1 MALKSPAFR
10 KKFPLLVTGSLL
22 ALQPLATSFVV
33 AAEQYDCSVSAS
45 GGWAC
50 APKTSAAQL
59 PPRPV
64 HDANSVSSSV
74 ATAADAAGE
83 EASSDKSKLVTEA
96 KGRGLRSRSADYSHL
111 DWVPR
116 EKLTAAQLAET
127 GPYCS
132 GSYIEPIR
140 PGMNDKTNKSDAP
153 TFIGAKASRYQQEE
167 QVATLAGDV
176 VMRQGSMQVEA
187 DEASLY
193 QAENRGELSGN
204 VRIRDNGALLVGDH
218 ADVQLDTGEA
228 KVDNAEY
235 VLHKSRVRGN
245 ALYAKRAE
253 NAIIRLKDGTYTTCE
268 PNSNAWQLKG
278 NNITLNPATGFGTA
292 TNVTLR
298 VKDIPVLYT
307 PYIYFPIDDRRQSGF
322 LPPSFSTG
330 SDTGFMLVTPYYF
343 NLAPNYDATLY
354 PRYMAKRGLLMEGE
368 FRYLTK
374 SSEGQFG
381 AAYLNDDDT
390 DRKKQ
395 TDYEKTR
402 YMLNWQHKGGLDSRL
417 MTEVDYTKI
426 SDPYYF
432 QDLQTDQIGV
442 KSTDYVNQQGA
453 VTYRGDSYTA
463 RLNVQAYELASVA
476 NITPYNKLPQIT
488 FNGALPYHPQ
498 GLDFTYETELVRFDR
513 DLLTG
518 NYTDKDG
525 GPIDPVTGAA
535 GTRRLDTNVAGL
547 ARANGDRLNLKPGV
561 SLPLNWSYGYLTPSL
576 KYMYTQYNL
585 DLDGTGKEGI
595 VAARNNATA
604 TGTRYVGGDY
614 SRNQNRGVPIASL
627 DGGLYFD
634 RNTQWFGKN
643 YRQTLEPR
651 AFYLYVPEE
660 DQKDIPVFD
669 TGEPT
674 FNYASLFRDNRFYGS
689 DRVGDENKL
698 SLGVTSRWIEDNGFQ
713 RQRISVGQALYFKD
727 RTVQLPGI
735 DYRTRADATS
745 NVSPYALEYE
755 YRYNRDWRA
764 TADYN
769 WDPDSHSPRSG
780 SAMLHYQPEDNP
792 NKVVNAGYRYRN
804 DQVRYDQNSGTWKM
818 GGDYGTPGQPGYV
831 KDYYKIQQH
840 DFSVIWPIV
849 PQWNAI
855 SRWQYDY
862 NRNRTL
868 EAFGGFEYDNCCWKL
883 RLINRYWVKYD
894 EFSQNAPENEKGD
907 RGIFLQI
914 VLKGLGGVMGTKV
927 ESFLDKGIQGY
938 REREDQA
945 F

>member
-22 ALQPLATSFVV
+22 AMQPLATSFVV

-45 GGWAC
+45 GAWDC
-50 APKTSAAQL
+50 APKASTAQL

-64 HDANSVSSSV
+64 HDGAAVSSNNAS
-74 ATAADAAGE
+74 AADSGAGGE
-83 EASSDKSKLVTEA
+83 KVASGTLVNES
-96 KGRGLRSRSADYSHL
+96 KGRGLKSRSADYSHL

-116 EKLTAAQLAET
+116 ENLTAAQLAET

-140 PGMNDKTNKSDAP
+140 PGMNDKTKKSDAP

-167 QVATLAGDV
+167 QIATLAGDV
-176 VMRQGSMQVEA
+176 VMRQGSMQLEA
-187 DEASLY
+187 DEANLY
-193 QAENRGELSGN
+193 QAENRGELNGD
-204 VRIRDNGALLVGDH
+204 VRLRDNGALIVGDH
-218 ADVQLDTGEA
+218 AEVELDTGAA
-228 KVDNAEY
+228 KIDNAEY
-235 VLHKSRVRGN
+235 VLHKSRIRGN

-322 LPPSFSTG
+322 LPPTIGSG

-343 NLAPNYDATLY
+343 NLAPNYDATVY
-354 PRYMAKRGLLMEGE
+354 PRYMSKRGLLMEGE

-381 AAYLNDDDT
+381 GAFLNDESN
-390 DRKKQ
+390 DRSEQ
-395 TDYEKTR
+395 TDAKTSR
-402 YMLNWQHKGGLDSRL
+402 YMINWQHKGGLDSRL

-432 QDLQTDQIGV
+432 QDLQTDQMGV
-442 KSTDYVNQQGA
+442 SSAEYVNQQA
-453 VTYRGDSYTA
+453 AATYRGDDYTA
-463 RLNVQAYELASVA
+463 RLNVQAYQLASVS
-476 NITPYNKLPQIT
+476 NITPYDRLPQLT
-488 FNGALPYHPQ
+488 FDGALPYHPG
-498 GLDFTYETELVRFDR
+498 GLDFTYKTEAVRFER
-513 DLLTG
+513 NLESG
-518 NYTDKDG
+518 RYFDKDG
-525 GPIDPVTGAA
+525 GPFNADGTTGSL
-535 GTRRLDTNVAGL
+535 RLDENISGL
-547 ARANGDRLNLKPGV
+547 ARSTGDRLNLKPGV

-576 KYMYTQYNL
+576 KYMYTQYDL
-585 DLDGTGKEGI
+585 DLGSQGRNDLVI
-595 VAARNNATA
+595 NRNNASA
-604 TGTRYVGGDY
+604 MGEKFK
-614 SRNQNRGVPIASL
+614 SSQNRGVPIASV

-634 RNTQWFGKN
+634 RDTQWFGTN

-651 AFYLYVPEE
+651 LFYLYVPEK

-669 TGEPT
+669 TSEST
-674 FNYASLFRDNRFYGS
+674 FNYASLFRENRFSGS

-698 SLGVTSRWIEDNGFQ
+698 SLGVTNRWIEENGFE
-713 RQRISVGQALYFKD
+713 RQRFSVGQAYYFKD

-735 DYRTRADATS
+735 DYRKRDEATAK
-745 NVSPYALEYE
+745 VSPYALEYA
-755 YRYNRDWRA
+755 YRFNRDWRA
-764 TADYN
+764 TSDFN
-769 WDPDSHSPRSG
+769 WDPDSHKTRSG
-780 SAMLHYQPEDNP
+780 SAMFHYQPEDNP
-792 NKVVNAGYRYRN
+792 NKVINAGYRYRN
-804 DQVRYDQNSGTWKM
+804 DIVRYDQNSGKWAT
-818 GGDYGTPGQPGYV
+818 GGDYGTPGTAGYV

-883 RLINRYWVKYD
+883 RLISRYWVKYD
-894 EFSQNAPENEKGD
+894 EFSQDAPENEKGD

-914 VLKGLGGVMGTKV
+914 VLKGLGGVVGQKV

>member
-45 GGWAC
+45 GSWDC
-50 APKTSAAQL
+50 APKANAAQL

-64 HDANSVSSSV
+64 HEGSAVSSGNES
-74 ATAADAAGE
+74 TAGSSTAGGE
-83 EASSDKSKLVTEA
+83 TANKPVLVTEA
-96 KGRGLRSRSADYSHL
+96 KGRALKSRSADYSHL

-140 PGMNDKTNKSDAP
+140 PGMNDTTNKSDAP

-176 VMRQGSMQVEA
+176 VMRQGSMQIES
-187 DEASLY
+187 DEASLH

-204 VRIRDNGALLVGDH
+204 VRVRDNGALIVGDH

-228 KVDNAEY
+228 QVDNAEY
-235 VLHKSRVRGN
+235 VMHKSRVRGS

-278 NNITLNPATGFGTA
+278 NNITLNPATGFGTG

-298 VKDIPVLYT
+298 VKDIPVFYT

-322 LPPSFSTG
+322 LPPSFGTSTK
-330 SDTGFMLVTPYYF
+330 TGFMLVTPYYF

-354 PRYMAKRGLLMEGE
+354 PRYMSKRGLLMEGE

-381 AAYLNDDDT
+381 ASYLNDDDT
-390 DRKKQ
+390 ERSKQ

-402 YMLNWQHKGGLDSRL
+402 YLLNWQHKGGLDSRV

-432 QDLQTDQIGV
+432 QDLQSDQIGV
-442 KSTDYVNQQGA
+442 QNRDFVNQQGA
-453 VTYRGDSYTA
+453 VTYRGDTYSA
-463 RLNVQAYELASVA
+463 RVNAQAYQLATIS
-476 NITPYNKLPQIT
+476 NITPYNRLPQIT
-488 FNGALPYHPQ
+488 FNGFLPQHPG
-498 GLDFTYETELVRFDR
+498 GLDMTYNTELVRFDR
-513 DLLTG
+513 NLRTG
-518 NYTDKDG
+518 NFTDENG
-525 GPIDPVTGAA
+525 IQSPF
-535 GTRRLDTNVAGL
+535 LDTNVQGL
-547 ARANGDRLNLKPGV
+547 ARATGDRLNLAPAI
-561 SLPLNWSYGYLTPSL
+561 SLPMNWTYGFLKPSL
-576 KYMYTQYNL
+576 KYQYTQYDL
-585 DLDGTGKEGI
+585 DLDGTGKSQI
-595 VAARNNATA
+595 AAQSADADRLN
-604 TGTRYVGGDY
+604 GTY
-614 SRNQNRGVPIASL
+614 SRNQSRGVPIASI
-627 DGGLYFD
+627 DSGLYFD

-651 AFYLYVPEE
+651 LYYLYVPEK
-660 DQKDIPVFD
+660 DQSDIPVFD
-669 TGEPT
+669 TSEST
-674 FNYASLFRDNRFYGS
+674 FNYSSLFRDNRFTGS

-698 SLGVTSRWIEDNGFQ
+698 SLGVTNRWIEDNGFE
-713 RQRISVGQALYFKD
+713 RQRISVGQAMYFKD
-727 RTVQLPGI
+727 REVQLPGI
-735 DYRTRADATS
+735 DAKTRADAQS

-755 YRYNRDWRA
+755 YRWNRDWRT

-769 WDPDSHSPRSG
+769 WDPDSRKPRSG
-780 SAMLHYQPEDNP
+780 SAMFHYQPEDNP
-792 NKVVNAGYRYRN
+792 NKVINAGYRYRN
-804 DQVRYDQNSGTWKM
+804 DQIRYDQTTGKWAVG
-818 GGDYGTPGQPGYV
+818 GGDYGTPGTPGFV
-831 KDYYKIQQH
+831 KDYYKIKQH
-840 DFSVIWPIV
+840 DFSVIWPVV

-883 RLINRYWVKYD
+883 RLINRYWVSYD
-894 EFSQNAPENEKGD
+894 EFSQEAPQNEKGD
-907 RGIFLQI
+907 HGLFLQI

>member
-22 ALQPLATSFVV
+22 ALQPLATSYVV

-45 GGWAC
+45 GAWDC
-50 APKTSAAQL
+50 APKSPAAAL

-64 HDANSVSSSV
+64 HDGS
-74 ATAADAAGE
+74 ATATTNGEAPAQNGAGE
-83 EASSDKSKLVTEA
+83 DAGAKTALVTEA
-96 KGRGLRSRSADYSHL
+96 KGRGLKSRSADYSHL

-153 TFIGAKASRYQQEE
+153 TFIGAKASRYNTED
-167 QVATLAGDV
+167 QVGTLAGDV

-193 QAENRGELSGN
+193 QAESRGELSGN
-204 VRIRDNGALLVGDH
+204 VRVRDNGALIVGDH

-235 VLHKSRVRGN
+235 VLHKSRIRGS

-298 VKDIPVLYT
+298 VKDIPILYT

-322 LPPSFSTG
+322 LPPTIGTG
-330 SDTGFMLVTPYYF
+330 TDTGFMLVTPYYF

-354 PRYMAKRGLLMEGE
+354 PRYMSKRGMLVEGE
-368 FRYLTK
+368 FRYLTE

-390 DRKKQ
+390 ERSKQ

-402 YMLNWQHKGGLDSRL
+402 YMYNWQHKGGLDSRVL
-417 MTEVDYTKI
+417 TQVDYTKI

-442 KSTDYVNQQGA
+442 KGDDYVNQQGS
-453 VTYRGDSYTA
+453 VTYRGEGYTA
-463 RLNVQAYELASVA
+463 QLNAQAYQLATVS
-476 NITPYNKLPQIT
+476 NITPYDRLPQIT
-488 FNGALPYHPQ
+488 FNGALPYHPG
-498 GLDFTYETELVRFDR
+498 GLDFAYETEVVRFDR
-513 DLLTG
+513 DLKTG
-518 NYTDKDG
+518 NFTDEDG
-525 GPIDPVTGAA
+525 DV
-535 GTRRLDTNVAGL
+535 TRRLDTNVAGL
-547 ARANGDRLNLKPGV
+547 ARANGNRLNLAPAV
-561 SLPLNWSYGYLTPSL
+561 SLPLNASYGYIKPTL
-576 KYMYTQYNL
+576 KYQYTQYDL
-585 DLDGTGKEGI
+585 DLDQQGKNTLLADES
-595 VAARNNATA
+595 
-604 TGTRYVGGDY
+604 Y
-614 SRNQNRGVPIASL
+614 SRNQNRGVPIASI
-627 DGGLYFD
+627 DSGLYFD
-634 RNTQWFGKN
+634 RDTQWFGKN

-651 AFYLYVPEE
+651 LFYLYVPEK
-660 DQKDIPVFD
+660 DQSDIPVFD
-669 TGEPT
+669 TGENT
-674 FNYASLFRDNRFYGS
+674 FNYSSLFRDNRFSGS

-698 SLGVTSRWIEDNGFQ
+698 SLGVTNRWIEENGFE
-713 RQRISVGQALYFKD
+713 RQRISVGQAFYFKD
-727 RTVQLPGI
+727 RKVQLPGVVFE
-735 DYRTRADATS
+735 DRDDAKS
-745 NVSPYALEYE
+745 DVSPYALEYE
-755 YRYNRDWRA
+755 YRWNRDWRT

-769 WDPDSHSPRSG
+769 WDPDSRSPRSG
-780 SAMLHYQPEDNP
+780 SAMFHYQPEDNP
-792 NKVVNAGYRYRN
+792 NKVVNVGYRYRN
-804 DQVRYDQNSGTWKM
+804 DQVRYDQNTGKWTVG
-818 GGDYGTPGQPGYV
+818 GGDYGVPGQANYV

-883 RLINRYWVKYD
+883 RVISRYFVDYD
-894 EFSQNAPENEKGD
+894 ETSQDAPENEKGD
-907 RGIFLQI
+907 HGVFLQI
-914 VLKGLGGVMGTKV
+914 VLKGLGGLTGAKV

>member
-64 HDANSVSSSV
+64 HDANAISSSESG
-74 ATAADAAGE
+74 TAGE
-83 EASSDKSKLVTEA
+83 VAGDKPVLVTEA
-96 KGRGLRSRSADYSHL
+96 KGRGLKSRSSDYSHL

-132 GSYIEPIR
+132 GAYIEPIR
-140 PGMNDKTNKSDAP
+140 PGMNDSTKKSDAP
-153 TFIGAKASRYQQEE
+153 TFIGAKASRYQQEQ

-187 DEASLY
+187 DEANLY

-204 VRIRDNGALLVGDH
+204 VRIRDNGTLMVGDH

-235 VLHKSRVRGN
+235 VMHKSRVRGS

-268 PNSNAWQLKG
+268 PSSNAWQLKG

-298 VKDIPVLYT
+298 VKDFPVLYT

-322 LPPSFSTG
+322 LPPSFSTD
-330 SDTGFMLVTPYYF
+330 SDSGFTLVTPYYF

-354 PRYMAKRGLLMEGE
+354 PRYMAKRGMLVEGE

-374 SSEGQFG
+374 NSEGQFG
-381 AAYLNDDDT
+381 GAYLNDESN
-390 DRKKQ
+390 DRSKQ
-395 TDYEKTR
+395 TDSEKTR

-442 KSTDYVNQQGA
+442 KSADYVNQQGV
-453 VTYRGDSYTA
+453 VTYRGDNYTA
-463 RLNVQAYELASVA
+463 RLNVQAYQLASVS
-476 NITPYNKLPQIT
+476 NITPYDRLPQIT

-498 GLDFTYETELVRFDR
+498 GLDFTYETEVVRFER
-513 DLLTG
+513 DLQTG
-518 NYTDKDG
+518 YFKDKDG
-525 GPIDPVTGAA
+525 GPFDPVTGTY
-535 GTRRLDTNVAGL
+535 GTLRLDENVTGL
-547 ARANGDRLNLKPGV
+547 ARANGNRLNLKPGV

-576 KYMYTQYNL
+576 KYMYTQYDL
-585 DLDGTGKEGI
+585 DLDSKGKQGI
-595 VAARNNATA
+595 VAARNYAA
-604 TGTRYVGGDY
+604 STGTRYLGGDY
-614 SRNQNRGVPIASL
+614 SRNQNRGVPIASI

-634 RNTQWFGKN
+634 RQTQWFGKN
-643 YRQTLEPR
+643 YNQTLEPR
-651 AFYLYVPEE
+651 LFYLYVPEKNQE
-660 DQKDIPVFD
+660 DIPVFD
-669 TGEPT
+669 TSEYT
-674 FNYASLFRDNRFYGS
+674 FNYASLFRDNRFSGS

-713 RQRISVGQALYFKD
+713 RQRISIGQALYFKD
-727 RTVQLPGI
+727 RTVQLPGM
-735 DYRTRADATS
+735 DYRDRDDARS

-755 YRYNRDWRA
+755 YRYNRDWRT
-764 TADYN
+764 TAEYN
-769 WDPDSHSPRSG
+769 WDPDSRSPRSG
-780 SAMLHYQPEDNP
+780 SAMLHYQPENNP
-792 NKVVNAGYRYRN
+792 NKVVNVGYRYRN
-804 DQVRYDQNSGTWKM
+804 DQVRYNQNTGKWEM
-818 GGDYGTPGQPGYV
+818 GGNYGTPGQANYV

-849 PQWNAI
+849 PQWNVI

-894 EFSQNAPENEKGD
+894 EFSQNAPQNESGD

>member
-22 ALQPLATSFVV
+22 ALQPLATSYVV

-45 GGWAC
+45 GAWDC
-50 APKTSAAQL
+50 APKSPAAAL

-64 HDANSVSSSV
+64 HDGS
-74 ATAADAAGE
+74 ATATTNGEAPAQNGAGE
-83 EASSDKSKLVTEA
+83 DAGAKTALVTEA
-96 KGRGLRSRSADYSHL
+96 KGRGLKSRSADYSHL

-153 TFIGAKASRYQQEE
+153 TFIGAKASRYNTED
-167 QVATLAGDV
+167 QVGTLAGDV

-193 QAENRGELSGN
+193 QAESRGELSGN
-204 VRIRDNGALLVGDH
+204 VRVRDNGALIVGDH

-235 VLHKSRVRGN
+235 VLHKSRIRGS

-298 VKDIPVLYT
+298 VKDIPILYT

-322 LPPSFSTG
+322 LPPTIGTG
-330 SDTGFMLVTPYYF
+330 TDTGFMLVTPYYF

-354 PRYMAKRGLLMEGE
+354 PRYMSKRGMLVEGE
-368 FRYLTK
+368 FRYLTE

-390 DRKKQ
+390 ERSKQ

-402 YMLNWQHKGGLDSRL
+402 YMYNWQHKGGLDSRVL
-417 MTEVDYTKI
+417 TQVDYTKI

-442 KSTDYVNQQGA
+442 KGDDYVNQQGS

-463 RLNVQAYELASVA
+463 RLNAQAYQLATVS
-476 NITPYNKLPQIT
+476 NITPYARLPQIT
-488 FNGALPYHPQ
+488 FNGALPYHPG
-498 GLDFTYETELVRFDR
+498 GLDFAYETEAVRFDR
-513 DLLTG
+513 DLKTG
-518 NYTDKDG
+518 NFTNEDG
-525 GPIDPVTGAA
+525 GPFNAD
-535 GTRRLDTNVAGL
+535 GTIGSPRLDTNVAGL
-547 ARANGDRLNLKPGV
+547 ARANGNRLNLAPSV
-561 SLPLNWSYGYLTPSL
+561 SLPLNASYGYIKPTL
-576 KYMYTQYNL
+576 KYQYTQYDL
-585 DLDGTGKEGI
+585 DLDQQGKNTLLAGES
-595 VAARNNATA
+595 
-604 TGTRYVGGDY
+604 Y
-614 SRNQNRGVPIASL
+614 SRNQNRAVPIASI
-627 DGGLYFD
+627 DSGLYFD

-651 AFYLYVPEE
+651 LFYLYVPEK
-660 DQKDIPVFD
+660 DQSDIPVFD
-669 TGEPT
+669 TGENT
-674 FNYASLFRDNRFYGS
+674 FNYASLFRDNRFSGT

-698 SLGVTSRWIEDNGFQ
+698 SLGVTNRWIEENGFE
-713 RQRISVGQALYFKD
+713 RQRISVGQAFYFKD
-727 RTVQLPGI
+727 RKVQLPGI
-735 DYRTRADATS
+735 AFNDRDDAKS
-745 NVSPYALEYE
+745 DVSPYALEYE
-755 YRYNRDWRA
+755 YRWNRDWRT

-769 WDPDSHSPRSG
+769 WDPDSRSPRSG
-780 SAMLHYQPEDNP
+780 SAMFHYQPEDNP
-792 NKVVNAGYRYRN
+792 NKVVNVGYRYRN
-804 DQVRYDQNSGTWKM
+804 DQVRYDQNTGKWTVG

-883 RLINRYWVKYD
+883 RVISRYFVDYD
-894 EFSQNAPENEKGD
+894 ENSQDAPENEKGD
-907 RGIFLQI
+907 HGVFLQI
-914 VLKGLGGVMGTKV
+914 VLKGLGGLTGAKV

>member
-45 GGWAC
+45 GAWDC
-50 APKTSAAQL
+50 APKTPAAVL

-64 HDANSVSSSV
+64 HDGSAVTANGEPAPESGTSE
-74 ATAADAAGE
+74 TA
-83 EASSDKSKLVTEA
+83 EAKPALVTEA
-96 KGRGLRSRSADYSHL
+96 KGRGLKSRSADYSHL

-140 PGMNDKTNKSDAP
+140 PGMNDTTNKSDAP
-153 TFIGAKASRYQQEE
+153 TYIGAKASRYNTES
-167 QVATLAGDV
+167 QVGTLAGDV

-193 QAENRGELSGN
+193 QAESRGELSGN
-204 VRIRDNGALLVGDH
+204 VRVRDNGALIVGDH

-235 VLHKSRVRGN
+235 VLHKSRIRGS

-278 NNITLNPATGFGTA
+278 NNVTLNPATGFGTA

-322 LPPSFSTG
+322 LPPSFGTG
-330 SDTGFMLVTPYYF
+330 SDTGFFLVTPYYF

-354 PRYMAKRGLLMEGE
+354 PRYMSKRGLLMEGE

-381 AAYLNDDDT
+381 GAFLNDEDT
-390 DRKKQ
+390 DRSKQ
-395 TDYEKTR
+395 TDYTRER
-402 YMLNWQHKGGLDSRL
+402 YMYNWQHKGGLDSRVA
-417 MTEVDYTKI
+417 TQVDFTKI

-442 KSTDYVNQQGA
+442 KTADYVNQQGS
-453 VTYRGDSYTA
+453 VTYRGDTYTA
-463 RLNVQAYELASVA
+463 AINAQAYQLATVA
-476 NITPYNKLPQIT
+476 AITPYNRLPQIT
-488 FNGALPYHPQ
+488 FNGALPYHPG
-498 GLDFTYETELVRFDR
+498 GLDFSYNTEIVRFDR
-513 DLLTG
+513 DLKNGSFTDEDG
-518 NYTDKDG
+518 N
-525 GPIDPVTGAA
+525 VSNQ
-535 GTRRLDTNVAGL
+535 LDTNVNGL
-547 ARANGDRLNLKPGV
+547 ARATGDRLNLAPSV
-561 SLPLNWSYGYLTPSL
+561 SLPLNWTYGFLKPTL
-576 KYMYTQYNL
+576 KYQYTQYQL
-585 DLDGTGKEGI
+585 DLDGTGKGEI
-595 VAARNNATA
+595 VQNQAFALSQ
-604 TGTRYVGGDY
+604 GEKYIGGEFG
-614 SRNQNRGVPIASL
+614 SNQNRGVPIASI
-627 DGGLYFD
+627 DSGLYFD
-634 RNTQWFGKN
+634 RNTQFFGKN

-651 AFYLYVPEE
+651 LFYLYVPEVNQE
-660 DQKDIPVFD
+660 DIPVFD
-669 TGEPT
+669 TSEYT
-674 FNYASLFRDNRFYGS
+674 FNYASLFRDNRFSGS

-698 SLGVTSRWIEDNGFQ
+698 SLGVTSRWIEDNGFE
-713 RQRISVGQALYFKD
+713 RQRISVGQAYYFKD
-727 RTVQLPGI
+727 REVQLPGI
-735 DYRTRADATS
+735 NPATRADANT

-755 YRYNRDWRA
+755 YRWNHDWRT

-769 WDPDSHSPRSG
+769 WDPVSHSPRSG
-780 SAMLHYQPEDNP
+780 SAMFHYQPEDNP
-792 NKVVNAGYRYRN
+792 NKVINAGYRYRN
-804 DQVRYDQNSGTWKM
+804 DQVVYNPNTGQWQF
-818 GGDYGTPGQPGYV
+818 GGDYLSPGQPGFI
-831 KDYYKIQQH
+831 KDYYKIVQH

-868 EAFGGFEYDNCCWKL
+868 EAFGGIEYDNCCWKL
-883 RLINRYWVKYD
+883 RLINRYWVATD
-894 EFSQNAPENEKGD
+894 EISQQTPQNEKGD
-907 RGIFLQI
+907 HGVFLQI
-914 VLKGLGGVMGTKV
+914 VLKGLGGVTGAKV

>member
-22 ALQPLATSFVV
+22 AMQPLASQFVV
-33 AAEQYDCSVSAS
+33 AAEQYDCSVSAT
-45 GGWAC
+45 GGWDC
-50 APKTSAAQL
+50 SPKTPAAAL

-64 HDANSVSSSV
+64 HDGSAVSATGEAPAENGSV
-74 ATAADAAGE
+74 ADTGA
-83 EASSDKSKLVTEA
+83 KPVLVTEA
-96 KGRGLRSRSADYSHL
+96 KGRGLKSRSEDFSHL

-132 GSYIEPIR
+132 GAYIEPIR

-153 TFIGAKASRYQQEE
+153 TFIGAKASRYNTDD
-167 QVATLAGDV
+167 QVGTLAGDV
-176 VMRQGSMQVEA
+176 VLRQGSMQVES

-193 QAENRGELSGN
+193 QAESRAELNGD
-204 VRIRDNGALLVGDH
+204 VRIRDNGALIVGDH

-235 VLHKSRVRGN
+235 VMHKSRIRGN

-298 VKDIPVLYT
+298 VKDIPILYT

-322 LPPSFSTG
+322 LPPTIGTG

-354 PRYMAKRGLLMEGE
+354 PRYMSKRGMLVEGE

-381 AAYLNDDDT
+381 AAYLNDEDDE
-390 DRKKQ
+390 RKRQ
-395 TDYEKTR
+395 SDYSETR
-402 YMLNWQHKGGLDSRL
+402 YMYNWQHKGGLDSRVL
-417 MTEVDYTKI
+417 TQVDYTKI

-442 KSTDYVNQQGA
+442 KSADYVNQQGS

-463 RLNVQAYELASVA
+463 RLNAQAYQLATVS
-476 NITPYNKLPQIT
+476 NITPYDRLPQIT
-488 FNGALPYHPQ
+488 FNGQLPYHPE
-498 GLDFTYETELVRFDR
+498 GLNFDYETELVRFDR
-513 DLLTG
+513 DLRSGTFVQE
-518 NYTDKDG
+518 DG
-525 GPIDPVTGAA
+525 VT
-535 GTRRLDTNVAGL
+535 TEPRLDNNITGL

-561 SLPLNWSYGYLTPSL
+561 SLPMNWTYGFLKPSL
-576 KYMYTQYNL
+576 KYQYTQYQL
-585 DLDGTGKEGI
+585 DLDNTGKSQI
-595 VAARNNATA
+595 DLMTA
-604 TGTRYVGGDY
+604 EQKKLNGEFD
-614 SRNQNRGVPIASL
+614 SSQNRGVPIASI
-627 DGGLYFD
+627 DSGLYFD
-634 RNTQWFGKN
+634 RNTSYFGKN

-651 AFYLYVPEE
+651 LFYLYVPKV
-660 DQKDIPVFD
+660 DQEDIPVFD
-669 TGEPT
+669 TSEYT
-674 FNYASLFRDNRFYGS
+674 FNYASLFRDNRFSGA

-698 SLGVTSRWIEDNGFQ
+698 SLGVTSRWIEDNGFE
-713 RQRISVGQALYFKD
+713 RQRISVGQAYYFKD
-727 RTVQLPGI
+727 REVQLPGI
-735 DYRTRADATS
+735 AFKDRKDAQS
-745 NVSPYALEYE
+745 DVSPYALEYE
-755 YRYNRDWRA
+755 YRWNRDWRT

-769 WDPDSHSPRSG
+769 WDPDSRSPRSG
-780 SAMLHYQPEDNP
+780 SAMFHYQPEDNP
-792 NKVVNAGYRYRN
+792 NKVINAGYRYRN
-804 DQVRYDQNSGTWKM
+804 DQVRYDQNTGKWSVG
-818 GGDYGTPGQPGYV
+818 GGDYGTPGTPGYV
-831 KDYYKIQQH
+831 KDYYKIKQH

-883 RLINRYWVKYD
+883 RLINRYWVSYD
-894 EFSQNAPENEKGD
+894 EFSQEAPQNEKGD
-907 RGIFLQI
+907 HGVFLQI
-914 VLKGLGGVMGTKV
+914 VLKGLGGLTGAKV